1 MNDQRPSS
9 MDELF
14 SQVRN
19 HDPVP
24 EGTVERVATRLE
36 TRPRLSF
43 SPWLAAGLAAIVVLT
58 LWSQLPR
65 SALTPSLEP
74 TPSKAPIA
82 IAPPAVKEEKV
93 PPLVPQKTATKA
105 DQEAEPHAQ
114 KRASK
119 RPAVDKAIAAP
130 KLQAPKPHLAVEPR
144 VPPPPS
150 APELERA
157 KPLPPTTP
165 GLRAA
170 ERLASGASLAPS
182 RADPPRFK
190 ERRSTS
196 RYRPRAIVEFQRVDW
211 DSLET
216 QTLPAH
222 FQPIIN
228 ARDRRGLLA
237 ALDELPLQKR
247 PGLLVVRGELR
258 AGASRCTDAMADFS
272 HVLSS
277 DDHAARRRASYG
289 RSICQDILQKTF

>member
-1 MNDQRPSS
+1 

-24 EGTVERVATRLE
+24 SGTLERVATRLE

-65 SALTPSLEP
+65 STLEP
-74 TPSKAPIA
+74 IPSKAPIA
-82 IAPPAVKEEKV
+82 IAPPAVKAEKVSPLVAQKTETKVEEK
-93 PPLVPQKTATKA
+93 
-105 DQEAEPHAQ
+105 AEPHAQ
-114 KRASK
+114 VRAPQAVSPSKRPE
-119 RPAVDKAIAAP
+119 RPAVDKAVAAP
-130 KLQAPKPHLAVEPR
+130 KLQTPKPHLAVEPR

-165 GLRAA
+165 GLRAP
-170 ERLASGASLAPS
+170 ERLASGANLAPS

-190 ERRSTS
+190 DRRSTS

-258 AGASRCTDAMADFS
+258 AGASRCSDAMIDFS
-272 HVLSS
+272 QVLSS